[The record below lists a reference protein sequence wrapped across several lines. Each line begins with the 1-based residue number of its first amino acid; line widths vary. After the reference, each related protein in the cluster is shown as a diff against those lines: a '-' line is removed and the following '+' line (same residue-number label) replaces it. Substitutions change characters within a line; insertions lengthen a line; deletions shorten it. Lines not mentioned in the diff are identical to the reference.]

1 MLLHRSIR
9 KCTPHLQLSP
19 TTNPS
24 LLNKTEQFWWYWRV
38 TMAQS
43 TYFTVHYI
51 FWLNIVHYILE
62 KLLYTGTVW
71 RYLPFVIPT
80 IPGVLIGDRQLSCL
94 WQWWNHW
101 GFVLPCF
108 WLQPFMLD
116 WTSGHRSMEWSEF
129 SMVNHISHSDVR
141 KENIWQ
147 DPNFSRYGPGYK
159 DPFNFQARLPNL
171 YRVPAPTPTDQ
182 WDSIWQSIP
191 YLGVDIPP
199 QARTK
204 CRSTWTF

>member
-51 FWLNIVHYILE
+51 FWLKIVHYILE

-116 WTSGHRSMEWSEF
+116 WTSGHRLTEWSEF
-129 SMVNHISHSDVR
+129 SIGMVNHISHYQRLDMRMR
-141 KENIWQ
+141 KYVIFNLVLCLGHFYF
-147 DPNFSRYGPGYK
+147 FSPL
-159 DPFNFQARLPNL
+159 A
-171 YRVPAPTPTDQ
+171 
-182 WDSIWQSIP
+182 SESIP
-191 YLGVDIPP
+191 HSFSYHFPLYYV
-199 QARTK
+199 
-204 CRSTWTF
+204 FFL